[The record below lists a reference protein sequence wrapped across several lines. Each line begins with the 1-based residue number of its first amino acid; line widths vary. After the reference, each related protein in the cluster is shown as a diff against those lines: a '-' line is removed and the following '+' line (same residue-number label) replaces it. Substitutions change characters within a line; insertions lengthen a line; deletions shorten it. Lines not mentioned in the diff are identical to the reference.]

1 MIPKKEHVDVTIITD
16 GASSGNPGP
25 SGYAA
30 IIQINRRNSSIEE
43 RIISGGFSHSTNN
56 VSELTA
62 VLEGIR
68 CLTEPSNITIVTDSA
83 NVIGWLA
90 SVSVDK
96 SLKTFKRNDSRIA
109 DLAVSIEN
117 ALCSGGHLLLGF
129 TKVHAHSGH
138 RLNERVDKLAKSE
151 IAKIRVAMA

>member
-1 MIPKKEHVDVTIITD
+1 MTIVTD

-30 IIQINRRNSSIEE
+30 NIQINCPNSALEE

-68 CLTEPSNITIVTDSA
+68 SLTEPSNITIVTDSA

-109 DLAVSIEN
+109 ELALSIEN
-117 ALCSGGHLLLGF
+117 AICSGGHLLLGF
-129 TKVHAHSGH
+129 TKVQAHSDY
-138 RLNERVDKLAKSE
+138 RLNGRVDKFAKSE
-151 IAKIRVAMA
+151 IAKIRLTMA